1 MTLLVIHRGHL
12 VNDMGSSLRL
22 KHHLVTSFTLQPQI
36 GRPVS
41 GIDIF
46 WHSKT
51 LFSCKSR
58 KLYIIFKTL
67 NKAFLLLIAM
77 ESSVSRYLALIWSI
91 HVYSGLFR
99 SIHAFIPTPPP
110 QISTKLSCFFLGGGG
125 PGYTEHEIEC

>member
-1 MTLLVIHRGHL
+1 M
-12 VNDMGSSLRL
+12 NDMVSSLRL

-58 KLYIIFKTL
+58 KLYNIFTTL
-67 NKAFLLLIAM
+67 NKAFSFLIAM
-77 ESSVSRYLALIWSI
+77 ESSVSRYLL
-91 HVYSGLFR
+91 
-99 SIHAFIPTPPP
+99 
-110 QISTKLSCFFLGGGG
+110 
-125 PGYTEHEIEC
+125 

>member
-1 MTLLVIHRGHL
+1 M
-12 VNDMGSSLRL
+12 NDMVSSLRL

-67 NKAFLLLIAM
+67 NKAFLFLIAM
-77 ESSVSRYLALIWSI
+77 ESSVSRYFALIWSI
-91 HVYSGLFR
+91 HVYSCLFR
-99 SIHAFIPTPPP
+99 SIHAFIPTPCRP
-110 QISTKLSCFFLGGGG
+110 GAG
-125 PGYTEHEIEC
+125 PVNVD